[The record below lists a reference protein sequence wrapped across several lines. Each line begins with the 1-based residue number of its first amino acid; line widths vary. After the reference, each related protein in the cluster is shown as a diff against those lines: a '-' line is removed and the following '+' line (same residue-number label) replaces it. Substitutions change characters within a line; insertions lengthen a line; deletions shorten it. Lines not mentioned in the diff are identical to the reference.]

1 MERWVLVT
9 KDPVCW
15 RDLAENNELEITVKN
30 KRNHKIKSNDKILI
44 YRSGNHTDI
53 KYLFEVISFEHFYG
67 NYKLILEKKEVFHNS
82 LQLSEMNEDPII
94 AKWRRKF
101 IKGFNNIPFRPWNRI
116 IGLISKK
123 NPELF
128 EKHTPKCCSG
138 PDSNGFP
145 LNYKQ
150 ALLDFI
156 KDVKKYQNR
165 GFNEEAT
172 KQLIII
178 LMLQKLGW
186 NTYDVCEVH
195 PEYAINHKSKRVDYV
210 LKDYNSKQ
218 VCIEAKSV
226 GEKDLD
232 NHVKQLIEYCAFRSV
247 DMGILTNGLI
257 WRFYRIPYHSQ
268 YLGAIKMPKMVEIDL
283 TKNNEEDIYNTFI
296 QYLWKGKESEIKR
309 TPIEKPSL
317 NDILKIIKALNLK
330 DISKYNEEA
339 MKQGIVLPF
348 LNNMGWDTTKLSEVK
363 FEKSIFIPKRN
374 KGEKVDYILGKG
386 PNKLIVEVKGLSTY
400 FSNSNTLGE
409 DHFLNYMKTGNY
421 SYGVLTNGIRWNF
434 HLFKN
439 GKPWKSYEIDLKG
452 RSNKEDMFK
461 SLLSKDVV
469 LNGKYIENIEKF
481 AK

>member
-9 KDPVCW
+9 KDLVCW
-15 RDLAENNELEITVKN
+15 KCLAEKKEVEIKVKN
-30 KRNHKIKSNDKILI
+30 EKGHKIKSNDKVLI
-44 YRSGNHTDI
+44 YRSGNHRDI
-53 KYLFEVISFEHFYG
+53 KYLFEVISFEPFYG
-67 NYKLILEKKEVFHNS
+67 KYKLVLEKMEVFDSS
-82 LQLSEMNEDPII
+82 LKLSEMNEDPTI

-101 IKGFNNIPFRPWNRI
+101 IKGFYNIPFRPWNRI
-116 IGLISKK
+116 IGIISKK

-150 ALLDFI
+150 SLLDFI
-156 KDVKKYQNR
+156 KAVKKYKNK

-178 LMLQKLGW
+178 PMLQKLGW

-195 PEYAINHKSKRVDYV
+195 PEYTIHHKSKRVDYV
-210 LKDYNSKQ
+210 LKDYYSKQ
-218 VCIEAKSV
+218 VCIEAKNV

-232 NHVKQLIEYCAFRSV
+232 KHVKQLIEYCAFRSV

-283 TKNNEEDIYNTFI
+283 TKDKEEEIYKTFI
-296 QYLWKGKESEIKR
+296 QYLWKGNESKIEK
-309 TPIEKPSL
+309 TPIEQPSL
-317 NDILKIIKALNLK
+317 KEIFKIIKAL
-330 DISKYNEEA
+330 DINEQSKYNEEA

-363 FEKSIFIPKRN
+363 FEKSIFIPKRS
-374 KGEKVDYILGKG
+374 KREKVDYILGKG
-386 PNKLIVEVKGLSTY
+386 HHKLIVEVKGLNTY
-400 FSNSNTLGE
+400 FSNSNTLDE
-409 DHFLNYMKTGNY
+409 DHFLNYMNRK
-421 SYGVLTNGIRWNF
+421 L
-434 HLFKN
+434 
-439 GKPWKSYEIDLKG
+439 
-452 RSNKEDMFK
+452 
-461 SLLSKDVV
+461 
-469 LNGKYIENIEKF
+469 
-481 AK
+481 